1 MSMRETMMTAMK
13 DAMRSGDKVRLST
26 IRLMNAALK
35 DKDIEARGLG
45 KGEATDDEI
54 LALLQ
59 KMVKQRQES
68 LAIYEQAGRTD
79 LAEQERA
86 EVAVISSFLPKQM
99 DEAEMTAAIAAV
111 VESTGAQGMKDMG
124 KVVSALKAKY
134 AGQMDFSK
142 ASAMVKARLSA

>member
-1 MSMRETMMTAMK
+1 MRETMMTAMK